1 MERFIV
7 RPGIGLTVE
16 YGEDHQVCEAI
27 IEVPRPIGN
36 EISENTPM
44 DQNAANDV
52 LEEIAPATAR
62 GNQVEDVW
70 FQASCGV
77 VRFTYYENL
86 SGVDFHH
93 AGFRRITKNKTAGSL
108 LRLIEHSVRSG
119 KIRPRLGLND
129 SFTFPVS
136 ALTRHNPVCA
146 CGQGH
151 LLSQRAKRM
160 GLHLRISACPVTL
173 ACGGKHI
180 RTRYF
185 HFDLMATAL
194 RRLGRRVADD
204 IVRR

>member
-86 SGVDFHH
+86 SIRR
-93 AGFRRITKNKTAGSL
+93 GFSPCWFPKNHEEQDSRIT
-108 LRLIEHSVRSG
+108 V
-119 KIRPRLGLND
+119 
-129 SFTFPVS
+129 TFNR
-136 ALTRHNPVCA
+136 ALCP
-146 CGQGH
+146 
-151 LLSQRAKRM
+151 KRKDQAPA
-160 GLHLRISACPVTL
+160 RI
-173 ACGGKHI
+173 K
-180 RTRYF
+180 
-185 HFDLMATAL
+185 
-194 RRLGRRVADD
+194 
-204 IVRR
+204 